1 MSTPLDVLEKYV
13 DPAFRPRLVELQ
25 PYYSVRQRSRPDG
38 TMQTSKTITV
48 APIPYD
54 RFPGEVP
61 REEHTRA
68 VPGARTALE
77 GRVITHHRIAVQR
90 GADEENADGRIAD
103 MDLEGRD
110 IDFIFP
116 GTWAASLTA
125 LDVTLAEGLY
135 RAYHR
140 HAYTAKYPDRLKS
153 AVQVPGAD
161 VAWAVQ
167 EVKALAQE
175 KWVAAVW
182 IHLPEGKPI
191 DHPDFEPLWATMN
204 DLDLPLIHHSS
215 FVAAIFPRV
224 SRYLGER
231 RRRQDGGTS
240 LGAARFCAYVIVSGL
255 FDRYPN
261 FRAAVAEVGHG
272 WLPQWVIRLGQMMRY
287 VSGTTPAL
295 QYTPLEYVQQGR
307 FKCAA
312 EPFEG
317 PR

>member
-1 MSTPLDVLEKYV
+1 MKDSYKVIDMDTHVNPSRSWKSMSTQLSDLGLRSCNRITVCGNGHGPMG
-13 DPAFRPRLVELQ
+13 PCRPRRPLPWRLFLTIGFQEKCR
-25 PYYSVRQRSRPDG
+25 VR
-38 TMQTSKTITV
+38 
-48 APIPYD
+48 
-54 RFPGEVP
+54 
-61 REEHTRA
+61 HTRA

-77 GRVITHHRIAVQR
+77 GRVITHHRIAVQQ

-116 GTWAASLTA
+116 GTWAGLTA

-140 HAYTAKYPDRLKS
+140 YMHAYTAKYPDRLKS

-204 DLDLPLIHHSS
+204 DLDLPSS
-215 FVAAIFPRV
+215 ITVSLWSRHISPGIAI
-224 SRYLGER
+224 S
-231 RRRQDGGTS
+231 GGTPPS
-240 LGAARFCAYVIVSGL
+240 PGRHILGGGPLLRLCNCLGAL
-255 FDRYPN
+255 
-261 FRAAVAEVGHG
+261 
-272 WLPQWVIRLGQMMRY
+272 
-287 VSGTTPAL
+287 
-295 QYTPLEYVQQGR
+295 
-307 FKCAA
+307 
-312 EPFEG
+312 
-317 PR
+317 